1 MTLSVGAITNRYN
14 SMNNLQAKKAAH
26 ATPSFGQRRGNGLRN
41 AAIATMIAIPTT
53 ALVTSCD
60 DDWFNHSEAWAVAIN
75 KDSCGCC
82 GKGKP
87 IHTRDTIYLPGDTVY
102 QIVDHYDTIKI
113 KDDFH
118 SPVIDTINAILDDVG
133 VDRGGKYLPLKI
145 SYIDEMDTKYKRYLM
160 DEESQPGGTVIYNG
174 TKSPFDDDQGQFII
188 GTPLDEREK
197 VLASLTSDGKLYLM
211 KMIPKNG
218 VSNPKGLEDFMVAP
232 QSIILDRQYAKKLIN
247 RLGVYSD
254 KGGRENLGTM
264 EQGEIPKSVKIT
276 NPYGTTWR
284 YTNLDVLSK
293 DPEELK

>member
-1 MTLSVGAITNRYN
+1 
-14 SMNNLQAKKAAH
+14 
-26 ATPSFGQRRGNGLRN
+26 
-41 AAIATMIAIPTT
+41 
-53 ALVTSCD
+53 
-60 DDWFNHSEAWAVAIN
+60 
-75 KDSCGCC
+75 
-82 GKGKP
+82 
-87 IHTRDTIYLPGDTVY
+87 
-102 QIVDHYDTIKI
+102 
-113 KDDFH
+113 
-118 SPVIDTINAILDDVG
+118 
-133 VDRGGKYLPLKI
+133 
-145 SYIDEMDTKYKRYLM
+145 M